1 MAKSEWSMA
10 QLTAKAEAYCAA
22 AEHCISETRS
32 KLLQW
37 EASEEQCEEIIVH
50 LLHTNYINEQRYCHA
65 FVHDKVL
72 YQGWGRMK
80 IRAHLYAK
88 HLPQEAIAEALDNF
102 DETEYYNT
110 LERVI
115 SSKKRTL
122 KSTDPTAREKLLRF
136 CMQRGFTY
144 EEIIEY
150 L

>member
-1 MAKSEWSMA
+1 
-10 QLTAKAEAYCAA
+10 
-22 AEHCISETRS
+22 
-32 KLLQW
+32 
-37 EASEEQCEEIIVH
+37 
-50 LLHTNYINEQRYCHA
+50 
-65 FVHDKVL
+65 
-72 YQGWGRMK
+72 MK

-88 HLPQEAIAEALDNF
+88 HLPQEAIAEALDSF

-144 EEIIEY
+144 EEIIEQ